1 MKKSAT
7 FLSWIGK
14 NTMVIYV
21 LHFWENRIFPI
32 SNIYQ
37 KLNLSVC
44 RLIDPFIW
52 WICIVMICIV
62 GTYLMGKIGIM
73 RKLFSISQLKVQ
85 S

>member
-1 MKKSAT
+1 MKKRAT

-21 LHFWENRIFPI
+21 LHFWENRILPI

-44 RLIDPFIW
+44 RLMDPFIW
-52 WICIVMICIV
+52 WICIVDDLYCWNIFNGENWNYAEIIFN
-62 GTYLMGKIGIM
+62 K
-73 RKLFSISQLKVQ
+73 SI
-85 S
+85 